1 MSLNNPIANMM
12 SKILNAEK
20 VGKAECRTAPCSR
33 PGEKLLN
40 ILKEKGYITDF
51 TADHNTPGGIFII
64 KLAGKINK
72 CGVISPNFNVHR
84 DGYEPYE
91 KRFLPAKGFGIIL
104 VTTAKGVMTHEEAIS
119 KGLGGRLL
127 GYCY

>member
-1 MSLNNPIANMM
+1 MTLNNPIANML

-20 VGKAECRTAPCSR
+20 VGKADCEMR
-33 PGEKLLN
+33 PYSKPAEKLLV

-51 TADHNTPGGIFII
+51 SSETGVQGGHFVV
-64 KLAGKINK
+64 KLAGRINK
-72 CGVISPNFNVHR
+72 CGVISPNFNVQK

-91 KRFLPAKGFGIIL
+91 KRFLPAKGFGILL
-104 VTTAKGVMTHEEAIS
+104 VTTSKGVMTHEEALA